1 MKFEGFYGNARIKE
15 YLSNAVSRGEISHA
29 FMLSGPEGIGKTT
42 LGGILARALVCQS
55 DGEKPCGTC
64 AACIKSAKD
73 AHPDILHIRRSEA
86 SIKVKEIRALKQDA
100 YLRPN
105 DGARKV
111 YLIHEA
117 DTMTPEAQDA
127 LLKIL
132 EEPPAFTVFLLL
144 CYNEKMMLETVRSRC
159 VRLTLAPLDNE
170 EMTALLKERF
180 PRYGQDELAKIVSQA
195 RGIAGRALIPHE
207 DGPAEECSMRILS
220 AAAAGD
226 ELGIA
231 EGMIAIEKSKREEL
245 VEIID
250 CTVAHLRDALI
261 TPYGGESF
269 YADDVSA
276 KLYARAGN
284 RGILNIIDALSRA
297 KAYCRQNVGVAHI
310 TGFLTCEIARAV
322 RK

>member
-1 MKFEGFYGNARIKE
+1 MKFEGFYGNKRIKE

-29 FMLSGPEGIGKTT
+29 FMFSGPEGIGKRT
-42 LGGILARALVCQS
+42 LGGIFARALVCQA

-64 AACIKSAKD
+64 AACIKSGKD
-73 AHPDILHIRRSEA
+73 SHPDILHIRRSGA
-86 SIKVKEIRALKQDA
+86 SIKVDEIRALKQDA

-117 DTMTPEAQDA
+117 DSMTQEAQDA

-159 VRLTLAPLDNE
+159 VRLTLSPLDGDEMSSLLGERLPLIAKE
-170 EMTALLKERF
+170 EQKSLIAR
-180 PRYGQDELAKIVSQA
+180 S
-195 RGIAGRALIPHE
+195 RGIAGRALSPHE
-207 DGPAEECSMRILS
+207 DGPAEECALRIIS
-220 AAAAGD
+220 AASQGD
-226 ELGIA
+226 ELKIA
-231 EGMIAIEKSKREEL
+231 ESMIAIEKSKREEL
-245 VEIID
+245 SEIID
-250 CTVAHLRDALI
+250 CTIAHLRDALI
-261 TPYGGESF
+261 TPRGVEAFYGDAASK
-269 YADDVSA
+269 
-276 KLYARAGN
+276 KLYARAGD
-284 RGILNIIDALSRA
+284 RGILSIIDALSRA